1 MRPNIAID
9 GPAGAG
15 KSTVAKKLSQDL
27 GYLYIDTG
35 AMYRA
40 VAYYALKEGIDLK
53 SEKALADLVRNLD
66 ISLAYDQENQLKV
79 YCNGTDITDKL
90 RTQIVSQNV
99 SIVAR
104 VPAVRLRLVENQRKM
119 AAKGGVVMDGRDI
132 GSFVLPDAQLKL
144 FITASL
150 EQRTIRRMKELQA
163 QGYRIDFEELKQEI
177 KQRDTIDAL
186 RKMAPL
192 KKAQDAI
199 TVDTTNLT
207 VDETVQHILNI
218 YKERFGCQ

>member
-1 MRPNIAID
+1 
-9 GPAGAG
+9 
-15 KSTVAKKLSQDL
+15 
-27 GYLYIDTG
+27 
-35 AMYRA
+35 MYRA

-119 AAKGGVVMDGRDI
+119 AAKGG
-132 GSFVLPDAQLKL
+132 
-144 FITASL
+144 
-150 EQRTIRRMKELQA
+150 
-163 QGYRIDFEELKQEI
+163 
-177 KQRDTIDAL
+177 
-186 RKMAPL
+186 
-192 KKAQDAI
+192 
-199 TVDTTNLT
+199 
-207 VDETVQHILNI
+207 
-218 YKERFGCQ
+218 

>member
-1 MRPNIAID
+1 
-9 GPAGAG
+9 
-15 KSTVAKKLSQDL
+15 
-27 GYLYIDTG
+27 
-35 AMYRA
+35 
-40 VAYYALKEGIDLK
+40 
-53 SEKALADLVRNLD
+53 
-66 ISLAYDQENQLKV
+66 
-79 YCNGTDITDKL
+79 
-90 RTQIVSQNV
+90 
-99 SIVAR
+99 
-104 VPAVRLRLVENQRKM
+104 
-119 AAKGGVVMDGRDI
+119 MDGRDI